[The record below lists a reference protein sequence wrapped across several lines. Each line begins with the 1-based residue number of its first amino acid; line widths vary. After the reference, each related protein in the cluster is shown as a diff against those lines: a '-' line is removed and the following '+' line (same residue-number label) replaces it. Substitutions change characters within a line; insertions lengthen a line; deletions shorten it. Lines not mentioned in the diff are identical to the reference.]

1 MHLRPSS
8 LFIFGQV
15 SSKGL
20 VRANVLIP
28 HQASHI
34 SKPEGPRSD
43 LNDQL
48 SLCLTATTMSE
59 GPNQAA
65 SRKNDEDDIEDIT
78 PDQRPKTP
86 VLAPKTNLTSPSSTN
101 WGQQRNS
108 HPSPSVGDNQKGPS
122 AIASLTCPF
131 MPNNPVRVGDSRT
144 TWSPYGSVT
153 PRPDSLASLP
163 KDQETMGDPIAAEAR
178 NARASSPPPSVNGV
192 TSKCPI
198 RFLDK
203 HSPEELAAYFSHHKH
218 EIPRSHEI
226 CVRRYQSNSE
236 NIRQLD
242 AKYANLASLIQDLGV
257 KHLPMLTTKDADGDL
272 TMAKS
277 SAEKVEEWADNVK
290 ELCRDANMEDT
301 ISQSKPDSRVGV
313 FDRPFKEVRVGE
325 SPSRPWGIPIP
336 FPERQAQSTTPA
348 RGVSGND
355 AFPEVVSK
363 HNQHDSTSSY
373 LTEEELPQK
382 FMCPRNE
389 CLNSP
394 ENGFEILEELALHI
408 LNDHKWETYLS
419 KVKKSWQTRIDH
431 RNDPMVTEGEPKEPT
446 PSAIT
451 DAWDLEALEVLRQS
465 TLDNPSSCPWR
476 PNKLATKQHP
486 TPTPVPDDHPWKS
499 LRERELKHPTP
510 ANPVADHHLSE
521 ESTRAQKGDDPIT
534 FDPAATAT
542 AASNA
547 KSDAQHIPSSY
558 DDGLR
563 SLPPA
568 AAAATTEKPQMVFT
582 GPVFI
587 GYSAE
592 QAAVILQ
599 GLGYKS

>member
-1 MHLRPSS
+1 M
-8 LFIFGQV
+8 
-15 SSKGL
+15 SK
-20 VRANVLIP
+20 
-28 HQASHI
+28 
-34 SKPEGPRSD
+34 
-43 LNDQL
+43 
-48 SLCLTATTMSE
+48 

-65 SRKNDEDDIEDIT
+65 PRKNDEYNIEDFK
-78 PDQRPKTP
+78 PEQRPKTP
-86 VLAPKTNLTSPSSTN
+86 VLAPKSNLTSPSSTN

-108 HPSPSVGDNQKGPS
+108 YPSPSVGDNQNGPG
-122 AIASLTCPF
+122 AGKPLTCPF
-131 MPNNPVRVGDSRT
+131 MPKNPVRVGDSRP

-153 PRPDSLASLP
+153 PRPDSFASLL
-163 KDQETMGDPIAAEAR
+163 KDQEATGDPIAAEAR
-178 NARASSPPPSVNGV
+178 NAGASSPPPSINGV

-203 HSPEELAAYFSHHKH
+203 HSPEELAEYFSHHKH

-236 NIRQLD
+236 SIRQLD
-242 AKYANLASLIQDLGV
+242 AKYANLASLIHDLGL
-257 KHLPMLTTKDADGDL
+257 KHQPMLTTKEGDGGL
-272 TMAKS
+272 VMEKS

-290 ELCRDANMEDT
+290 ELSTDADMADT

-325 SPSRPWGIPIP
+325 SPSRPWGIPVP

-348 RGVSGND
+348 TGVRGND
-355 AFPEVVSK
+355 GFPDVISK
-363 HNQHDSTSSY
+363 HIQHDSASSY
-373 LTEEELPQK
+373 FTEEELPQK

-408 LNDHKWETYLS
+408 LNDHKWGIYLS
-419 KVKKSWQTRIDH
+419 TKKSSWPAKKDH
-431 RNDPMVTEGEPKEPT
+431 MNDPMVTEGEPKEPT

-451 DAWDLEALEVLRQS
+451 DAWDPEALEVFRKS
-465 TLDNPSSCPWR
+465 TLDNLSSCPRR

-486 TPTPVPDDHPWKS
+486 TPTLVSGDHPWKS
-499 LRERELKHPTP
+499 FSKQDLRYPTIP
-510 ANPVADHHLSE
+510 NPVSDHRLSE
-521 ESTRAQKGDDPIT
+521 ESNRVQRGDDPIT

-542 AASNA
+542 AASNT
-547 KSDAQHIPSSY
+547 KSDAQNIPSSY

-563 SLPPA
+563 PPLPPA
-568 AAAATTEKPQMVFT
+568 AAAATGKPQMVFT

-592 QAAVILQ
+592 QAAMIFQ